1 MISSHQSVGWLV
13 GQPVTIKLLVR
24 RSVYSLVQASPD
36 MVDVY
41 LFWLKMMT
49 LRSLVSSVS
58 PARIGRWFSITSSDS
73 LFAIHHPCLGTKN
86 LTGSR
91 PLIWLTSHPILNH
104 TRNEE
109 IHAGLNIGGHKKQWF
124 MTIKRSFESPFCWA
138 QPHFPTHIK
147 YVQISCCWSF
157 IPSHPHTILYYIL
170 IFVDRKNDDKPT
182 DKPMDTTCSDP
193 KTGSV
198 PPRRRFFTSPH
209 RPCATSAGRSQCR
222 AGWSRL
228 WTPLP
233 RLLDGLNVLTMCPVE
248 SWGKWRKLGTIFSG
262 YFLEFHY
269 YLMNSHDVPDISW
282 YVDAM
287 EGGVSD
293 ANTPCAC
300 YSMLLCWVCW
310 SWFAI
315 FSPERTLSIVL
326 SPADCH
332 VELEYTYIIHIYII
346 YK

>member
-138 QPHFPTHIK
+138 HPHFPTHIK

-198 PPRRRFFTSPH
+198 PPRRRFFTSPL

-228 WTPLP
+228 WRTPLP
-233 RLLDGLNVLTMCPVE
+233 RLPDGLNVLTMCPVE
-248 SWGKWRKLGTIFSG
+248 SWGLGDHFFWIFSW
-262 YFLEFHY
+262 
-269 YLMNSHDVPDISW
+269 VP
-282 YVDAM
+282 
-287 EGGVSD
+287 
-293 ANTPCAC
+293 
-300 YSMLLCWVCW
+300 
-310 SWFAI
+310 
-315 FSPERTLSIVL
+315 VL
-326 SPADCH
+326 SHECSWC
-332 VELEYTYIIHIYII
+332 TWYILIWYGSSSRWLS
-346 YK
+346 